1 MADFYANTSVG
12 YIPWAT
18 TNVEDIKNAEGSWR
32 QLKSG
37 TGEGN
42 FNWDKQT
49 KRHGTILRITEEEA
63 NRLKEAYPIA

>member
-18 TNVEDIKNAEGSWR
+18 TDVEDIGNANGSWR
-32 QLKSG
+32 QLAKNTEFS
-37 TGEGN
+37 
-42 FNWDKQT
+42 WDNQT

-63 NRLKEAYPIA
+63 NRLKEAYPIAK